1 MLTALPESVAA
12 GDHLIAILELHQTA
26 IHLAARQ
33 HETGL
38 AFASMPVPAEDV
50 DVPLIM
56 LLVLIRNGDRFLA
69 TLGRTGGARCET
81 TPFSLN
87 QESRR
92 WNRPRRGTSAIRPNP
107 HLLSVRT

>member
-38 AFASMPVPAEDV
+38 AFASMMPVPAEDV
-50 DVPLIM
+50 D
-56 LLVLIRNGDRFLA
+56 
-69 TLGRTGGARCET
+69 GAAHDV
-81 TPFSLN
+81 
-87 QESRR
+87 
-92 WNRPRRGTSAIRPNP
+92 AISDP
-107 HLLSVRT
+107 